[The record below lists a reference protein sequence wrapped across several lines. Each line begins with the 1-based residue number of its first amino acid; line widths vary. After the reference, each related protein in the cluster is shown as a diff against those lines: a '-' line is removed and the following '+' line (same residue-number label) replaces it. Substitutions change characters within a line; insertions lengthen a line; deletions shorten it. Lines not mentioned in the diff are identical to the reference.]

1 MCETKP
7 QTHGIACKI
16 HKTFTKTVV
25 TNTQGKQLV
34 KSKCLFSLCIIE
46 RVFTCSFP
54 FFIKSHNITALKFS
68 TLICNKILKNAPSPN
83 RNKSSWQREPIK
95 PQRSIVVLQIWFL
108 TLILNL
114 LLLLVEISNLRERK
128 RLRERLMQEIRIVH
142 FERVCLCALVCFQPS
157 GDRNKRKP
165 K

>member
-1 MCETKP
+1 M
-7 QTHGIACKI
+7 
-16 HKTFTKTVV
+16 V

-46 RVFTCSFP
+46 RVFTFSFP

-68 TLICNKILKNAPSPN
+68 TLLCNKILKNAPSPN
-83 RNKSSWQREPIK
+83 RNKSSWQQEPIK
-95 PQRSIVVLQIWFL
+95 LQRSIVILQIWFL

-128 RLRERLMQEIRIVH
+128 RENDAGDQNSSFWEGVFVCACVFPTVGRQE
-142 FERVCLCALVCFQPS
+142 
-157 GDRNKRKP
+157 
-165 K
+165 